1 MHPNETALHDY
12 VDDTLGPVERHTV
25 DQPLATCAACRQT
38 VDDLREII
46 GASRSLELREP
57 PVRAWSRIE
66 RAIKLEEGDGVARS
80 RPLGG
85 SRGKQPSDAGTS
97 PAKAG
102 RYTSVAWLAAA
113 AALVLA
119 AVIGM
124 RYTPGSRSDATPAV
138 ASGTSAAVS
147 TGDAAQSIE
156 AELRQAESHYEN
168 AIKGLEAIANSEQA
182 ELDPRTAATLQKNLA
197 VIDQAIS
204 ESRAAVRAQPASEP
218 AQQSLIDGL
227 KTKIGLLQDTVALI
241 NEMRKGNEAGAARIA
256 SGIRCSPS
264 AASLRRHS
272 WAPSHS
278 AGLRGLRSLTS
289 TRSEGA

>member
-1 MHPNETALHDY
+1 MHPNDTTLNDY
-12 VDDTLGPVERHTV
+12 VDGSLGPVERHGV
-25 DQPLATCAACRQT
+25 EQHLAGCAACRQT
-38 VDDLREII
+38 VDDLREILE
-46 GASRSLELREP
+46 ASRSLELREP

-66 RAIKLEEGDGVARS
+66 RAIRLEKESSVARGAQ
-80 RPLGG
+80 PGG
-85 SRGKQPSDAGTS
+85 SAR

-102 RYTSVAWLAAA
+102 LYTYAAWLAAA

-124 RYTPGSRSDATPAV
+124 RYTPHTASPDATASPA
-138 ASGTSAAVS
+138 ASASSSSSASAGAS
-147 TGDAAQSIE
+147 ASSGAAQSIE

-218 AQQSLIDGL
+218 AQQSLIEGF

-256 SGIRCSPS
+256 SG
-264 AASLRRHS
+264 LKQK
-272 WAPSHS
+272 
-278 AGLRGLRSLTS
+278 GT
-289 TRSEGA
+289 